1 MAEMTEIAGAAGS
14 ARDVKVIGLVGA
26 AHFVSHLYMLVLPPL
41 FVFIKADYGVSYA
54 ALGLAIAAFSS
65 ASVLL
70 QTPAGFLVDRLSA
83 RGLLIAGLALGGAGM
98 ALAGLVHTYWA
109 LVAGFAIAGVA
120 NTVYHPADYAIMS
133 HAVSV
138 KRIGQAYSIH
148 TFLGMLGQ
156 AVAPAAMLFLAAF
169 WGWHG
174 ALLGAAIL
182 AFSVASLLLVQK
194 SALRDESQI
203 RQGARFRPGKISWRI
218 LLSPPILLNFFFF
231 ALLAMTTSGMYGF
244 SIVGL
249 SALYGTKIAVAN
261 FALTAYLVLN
271 AAGVLTGGVIAD
283 RFKHPTRI
291 VTIGLGSSGCV
302 IAIIALVGF
311 GPAWL
316 IALMGLAGF
325 LSGLIMPSR
334 DIIVREVTPPGAFGT
349 VFGFVSTGFSVAGVV
364 APLLFGWLMDL
375 GEPRL
380 VFLIIAGF
388 TGATLLLVQSKRAA

>member
-1 MAEMTEIAGAAGS
+1 MTEMIEAAGAALRS
-14 ARDVKVIGLVGA
+14 RDVKVIGLVGA
-26 AHFVSHLYMLVLPPL
+26 AHFVSHVYILVLPPL

-54 ALGLAIAAFSS
+54 ELGFAITAFSI
-65 ASVLL
+65 ASVLV

-83 RGLLIAGLALGGAGM
+83 RGLLIAGLALSGTGM

-133 HAVSV
+133 HTISF
-138 KRIGQAYSIH
+138 KRMGQAYSVH
-148 TFLGMLGQ
+148 TFLGMVGQ
-156 AVAPAAMLFLAAF
+156 AVAPPAMLFLAAF
-169 WGWHG
+169 WGWSG

-182 AFSVASLLLVQK
+182 AYAVAALLLAQRGALSVASQ
-194 SALRDESQI
+194 R
-203 RQGARFRPGKISWRI
+203 RHGAAFRPKEVGWRV
-218 LLSPPILLNFFFF
+218 LLSPPILRNFFFF
-231 ALLAMTTSGMYGF
+231 VLLSMTTGGMYGF

-249 SALYGTKIAVAN
+249 AALYGTPIAVAN

-291 VTIGLGSSGCV
+291 VTIGLAASGIV
-302 IAIIALVGF
+302 VAIIALIGF
-311 GPAWL
+311 GPALL

-349 VFGFVSTGFSVAGVV
+349 VFGFVSTGFSVAGVI
-364 APLLFGWLMDL
+364 APLLFGRLMDL
-375 GEPRL
+375 GEPRA
-380 VFLIIAGF
+380 VFLLIAGF
-388 TGATLLLVQSKRAA
+388 TAVTLLVVHSKRPA